1 MIKYLIK
8 AISSRSNIPT
18 VYRAWYSS
26 SSSSFKRSRCSMVC
40 THVHVWKF
48 LQFLQTLEESQSANL
63 CPSVALVSYLFTLR
77 SVPSLLKFSYLTGP
91 IILRI
96 ITSNTG
102 CSQCRCVCTHLA
114 ENILKFSEHKVGIIH
129 IFHYSPRDVVTF
141 KAFCILAK

>member
-8 AISSRSNIPT
+8 AISTRSNIPT

-26 SSSSFKRSRCSMVC
+26 SSSSFKRSRCSI
-40 THVHVWKF
+40 VHVWKF
-48 LQFLQTLEESQSANL
+48 LQFLQKLEESQSANL

-96 ITSNTG
+96 ITSNTE
-102 CSQCRCVCTHLA
+102 CS
-114 ENILKFSEHKVGIIH
+114 
-129 IFHYSPRDVVTF
+129 
-141 KAFCILAK
+141 